1 METNIINLK
10 DDNNNAIID
19 AISAVLNELVATDL
33 ISDNNITGSYRN
45 HNFDESK
52 TYMFGMRPEGTPM
65 GYPEEMVEVHIENQ
79 PKEYTIRMYAPGYID
94 KYFFDIYF
102 VITT

>member
-1 METNIINLK
+1 MKKKSNK
-10 DDNNNAIID
+10 KPF
-19 AISAVLNELVATDL
+19 IS
-33 ISDNNITGSYRN
+33 
-45 HNFDESK
+45 FDESQ

-79 PKEYTIRMYAPGYID
+79 PKEYTVRMYAPGYID

-102 VITT
+102 DWLMDTRKIVIVE